1 MQTRIN
7 VAKLSNFEKNVKRKF
22 RSFLFNK
29 KAASVVV
36 STIIL
41 TAMVV
46 AASIAVLYWTQSMS
60 KIGNIEYSKST
71 EASSNAVEERI
82 GFEYV
87 NYSENS
93 LTSYI
98 INWGK
103 ADNVTIAHVLVLDSS
118 YKYVGSNLT
127 TITLAD
133 IDSNLPLSDN
143 TLRIGSDGQFTTPI
157 SNPSSFISGDLYY
170 VRIIT
175 SRGRNFDGSFI
186 AT

>member
-1 MQTRIN
+1 MQTRISS
-7 VAKLSNFEKNVKRKF
+7 AKCKNFEKQTKRRL
-22 RSFLFNK
+22 RSLLFNK

-41 TAMVV
+41 TSMVV
-46 AASIAVLYWTQSMS
+46 AVSIAVLYWTQSMS
-60 KIGNIEYSKST
+60 KIGNNEYSKNT
-71 EASSNAVEERI
+71 KASSSAVEERI

-87 NYSENS
+87 NYSGNS
-93 LTSYI
+93 LTTYI

-118 YKYVGSNLT
+118 YNYVGSNLT
-127 TITLAD
+127 TITFRD
-133 IDSNLPLSDN
+133 IDSNFPISGN
-143 TLRIGSDGQFTTPI
+143 TLRIGSDGRFTTRI
-157 SNPSSFISGDLYY
+157 SNPSSLISGDLYY

-186 AT
+186 AP